1 MSDFERWSIQMTTEY
16 KSMEFQ
22 VWRRKDGKWEWA
34 IPELNIGG
42 RDPDEARAVEEAKS
56 FIDHWFERL
65 H

>member
-1 MSDFERWSIQMTTEY
+1 VTSEY

-34 IPELNIGG
+34 VPELNIGG
-42 RDPDEARAVEEAKS
+42 RHPDEARAVAEAKS
-56 FIDHWFERL
+56 FIDHWFDRL